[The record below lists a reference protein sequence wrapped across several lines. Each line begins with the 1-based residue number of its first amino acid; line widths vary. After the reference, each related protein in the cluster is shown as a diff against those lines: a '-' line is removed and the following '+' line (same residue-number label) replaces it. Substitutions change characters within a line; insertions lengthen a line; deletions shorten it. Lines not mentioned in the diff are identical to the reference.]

1 MRLSLLSLLTSE
13 PLSYS
18 FPPSY
23 QGLPIGARYT
33 LPENETEMN
42 ARLRKLAR
50 LEAQKW
56 MI

>member
-1 MRLSLLSLLTSE
+1 MRPFTHLEGTSKFA
-13 PLSYS
+13 S
-18 FPPSY
+18 FIGPSD